1 MLEEWMDQEEAIAK
15 TFRVELI
22 VCKCGCNGRKTGP
35 TIEANVGET
44 IVVRLV
50 NHLDEPMSI
59 ELAEAGVSLQPTRA
73 VAPGASGEFRFLLVK
88 SGRFRY
94 AWGSLEV
101 YPDQAV
107 R

>member
-1 MLEEWMDQEEAIAK
+1 
-15 TFRVELI
+15 
-22 VCKCGCNGRKTGP
+22 
-35 TIEANVGET
+35 VGET

-59 ELAEAGVSLQPTRA
+59 ELDEAGVLLQPARA
-73 VAPGASGEFRFLLVK
+73 VAPGASGEFRYLLVK
-88 SGRFRY
+88 SGSFRY
-94 AWGSLEV
+94 AWGGLEV